1 MATPNAIPNDENT
14 LLHTAL
20 FKQVSPEQAEELLP
34 ALRESVYDKGEHIFT
49 QGDTDHRMGLLE
61 KGRVK
66 LTRESN
72 DGRVQ
77 LLRCWVRSRCS
88 TRTAVREP
96 PPRWRW

>member
-1 MATPNAIPNDENT
+1 M
-14 LLHTAL
+14 
-20 FKQVSPEQAEELLP
+20 
-34 ALRESVYDKGEHIFT
+34 YDKGEHIFT

-77 LLRCWVRSRCS
+77 LLSIHARGEVLGEIRCS
-88 TRTAVREP
+88 TRPAALGP